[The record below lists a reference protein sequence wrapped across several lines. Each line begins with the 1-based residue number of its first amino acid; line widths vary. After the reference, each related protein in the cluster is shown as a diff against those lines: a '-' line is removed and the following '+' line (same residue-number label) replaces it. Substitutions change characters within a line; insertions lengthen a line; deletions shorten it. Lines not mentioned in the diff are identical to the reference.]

1 MYKAEVIISNKSGLH
16 ARPASLFVKEAG
28 KYDSAIKV
36 IKNGK
41 EYDSKSILGILS
53 MGAVEG
59 DRITISAE
67 GPDEKEAVE
76 GLVRLLESKFGE
88 A

>member
-28 KYDSAIKV
+28 KYDSIIKV

-41 EYDSKSILGILS
+41 EYDSKSIIGILS

>member
-1 MYKAEVIISNKSGLH
+1 MYKVEAVISNKLGLH

-28 KYDSAIKV
+28 KYDSVIKV

-41 EYDSKSILGILS
+41 EYDSKSIIGILS

-59 DRITISAE
+59 DRIILSAE
-67 GPDEKEAVE
+67 GSDEKEAVK
-76 GLVRLLESKFGE
+76 GRVRLLESKFGE
-88 A
+88 V

>member
-1 MYKAEVIISNKSGLH
+1 MYKAEVTIKNKSGLH
-16 ARPASLFVKEAG
+16 ARPASLFVGAAG
-28 KYDSAIKV
+28 KYDSVIKV

-41 EYDSKSILGILS
+41 EYDSKSILAILS

-59 DRITISAE
+59 DIITLSAE
-67 GPDEKEAVE
+67 GPDEKQAVE
-76 GLVRLLESKFGE
+76 ELVKLLESKLGE